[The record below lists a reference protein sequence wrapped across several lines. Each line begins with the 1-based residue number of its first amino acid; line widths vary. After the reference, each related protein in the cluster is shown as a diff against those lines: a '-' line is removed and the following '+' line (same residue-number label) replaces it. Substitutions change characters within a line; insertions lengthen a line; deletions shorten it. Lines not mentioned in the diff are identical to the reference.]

1 MTPSPS
7 VLLAGHVTLDRH
19 GTALVPGGAVTYC
32 ALAYAGLGARVRVV
46 SAAGPDFPA
55 AALGSAEVA
64 FEPAFEPAGPPGGSS
79 LPVARR
85 GPGRGG
91 PAAATT
97 TTFENLYDAAGRRT
111 QRVLAAAP
119 ALDPAHI
126 PPAWR
131 EADLLHLAPILAEV
145 DLAAFRR
152 AVRARFTGLGV
163 QGWVR
168 RLEPDGAV
176 SQPRWEPGREE
187 LAGVDAAVLG
197 EDDLEGQG
205 DLVGRLARHVP
216 VVAFTHGRRGCEVI
230 VRGRT
235 WKVGIHPAREVDP
248 TGAGDVFSAGF
259 FLALAGGAPPA
270 EAARLGAAAASI
282 CVEGLGPSALAR
294 VAEARARAALVPLLD
309 D

>member
-1 MTPSPS
+1 MTAAP

-19 GTALVPGGAVTYC
+19 GAGLVPGGAVTYC
-32 ALAYAGLGARVRVV
+32 ALAYGGLGARPRVV
-46 SAAGPDFPA
+46 SAAGPEFPA
-55 AALGSAEVA
+55 GALGSAEVA
-64 FEPAFEPAGPPGGSS
+64 FEPAKRPRGSS
-79 LPVARR
+79 LPAA
-85 GPGRGG
+85 GEGSGRGG
-91 PAAATT
+91 PAAVT

-119 ALDPAHI
+119 PLDPAWI
-126 PPAWR
+126 PPSWR

-152 AVRARFTGLGV
+152 AVRARFTGIGV

-187 LAGVDAAVLG
+187 LAGIDAAVLG

-205 DLVGRLARHVP
+205 DLVARLARHVP
-216 VVAFTHGRRGCEVI
+216 VVACTHGRRGCEVI

-259 FLALAGGAPPA
+259 FLALAGGAPPQ
-270 EAARLGAAAASI
+270 EAARLGAAAASV

-294 VAEARARAALVPLLD
+294 VGEARARAARVPLLD